1 MSHPERNPA
10 RVIRRREP
18 LVSLIATVCRAAL
31 ASSAACVLIAAP
43 AHAAATTAA
52 PGCPVKPTVQPFAP
66 WQDLADYVLAPGG
79 DLERNRST
87 WTLAG
92 GAAAV
97 EGNEPFQV
105 GAATDHTSLSLPAG
119 SSATTA
125 QMCIGIEH
133 KTMRFFAKANTSSG
147 SLRVEVLLAGRGGR
161 TRAVSIGTI
170 KAGTDWAPTAE
181 LPMIVNKLAPKHGNA
196 IQVAFRF
203 TPRSSAGWTIDD
215 VYVDPY
221 RSR

>member
-1 MSHPERNPA
+1 M
-10 RVIRRREP
+10 I
-18 LVSLIATVCRAAL
+18 T
-31 ASSAACVLIAAP
+31 AP
-43 AHAAATTAA
+43 AQAATTAA

-66 WQDLADYVLAPGG
+66 WQDLAAYVLAPGG
-79 DLERNRST
+79 DLEQNRST

-119 SSATTA
+119 SSATTD

-147 SLRVEVLLAGRGGR
+147 SLRVEALLAGRRGR

-170 KAGTDWAPTAE
+170 QAGTSWAPTAE
-181 LPMIVNKLAPKHGNA
+181 LPMIVNKLAPQQGNA

-203 TPRSSAGWTIDD
+203 TPRGSASWTIDD

>member
-1 MSHPERNPA
+1 MA
-10 RVIRRREP
+10 
-18 LVSLIATVCRAAL
+18 
-31 ASSAACVLIAAP
+31 
-43 AHAAATTAA
+43 
-52 PGCPVKPTVQPFAP
+52 QPFAA
-66 WQDLADYVLAPGG
+66 WQDLNSYVPAPGG
-79 DLERNRST
+79 DLEQARST

-92 GAAAV
+92 GAVTV
-97 EGNEPFQV
+97 EGNEPFRV

-133 KTMRFFAKANTSSG
+133 RTMRFFAKSG
-147 SLRVEVLLAGRGGR
+147 THSAALRVEVLMADTGGM
-161 TRAVSIGTI
+161 RAVTLGTI
-170 KAGTDWAPTAE
+170 KAGTSWAPTAE
-181 LPMIVNKLAPKHGNA
+181 LPTIVNKLAPLHGNA

-203 TPRSSAGWTIDD
+203 TPLGSAGVTIDD